1 MKKTLIFT
9 LILCIVLFAVGCSR
23 ASTRHWQ
30 TIYLPECGTLKI
42 PEDWRMFEKDD
53 RIYIV
58 DADDQPVMIQVL
70 SWCGIDDDQQGVAES
85 NAYFEDVIP
94 MKCLSSAVFS
104 NSAAYGEVL
113 VSCENIQSTK
123 LFLDLPPSEMFIVW
137 DETVDLDMLRTIAKT
152 FVIECS

>member
-1 MKKTLIFT
+1 MKK
-9 LILCIVLFAVGCSR
+9 VLFFFLTLSIVFSTVGCSR

-70 SWCGIDDDQQGVAES
+70 SWCGIEDGEQGIAES

-137 DETVDLDMLRTIAKT
+137 DETVDMEMLITIAKT
-152 FVIECS
+152 FVIE